1 MAIWLTFL
9 WVSATARAEWG
20 NALVPFVLA
29 AVITVV
35 VVSSPKQDPTGP
47 PSRENR
53 PPLWPAVFLIVLA
66 WLGAIGAGVYNAL
79 ATFSFESTDRARF
92 NDWVFA
98 EFGRAA
104 GVGCLVAAV
113 ATVIF
118 ALLQRRNSRFAIGVP
133 IAAVLL
139 VAALVGA
146 AALSRAHRSHPI
158 PQERAI
164 ARSVPLPARW
174 GPGTLYV
181 LPRPA
186 DPFGGTPP
194 RVERV
199 IDVPLAYPPVCR
211 QLLASLTGWRGARLY
226 PWGGGSTLGPLTPN
240 LSSGLGCT
248 MLGATPQG
256 WVVTMSA
263 LVQSTDKTLKPLPA
277 GMTRVIITVGT
288 PDG

>member
-1 MAIWLTFL
+1 MH
-9 WVSATARAEWG
+9 
-20 NALVPFVLA
+20 
-29 AVITVV
+29 
-35 VVSSPKQDPTGP
+35 SSPKQDPTAS

-53 PPLWPAVFLIVLA
+53 PPLWLAVFLIVVA
-66 WLGAIGAGVYNAL
+66 WLGAIGAWVYNTL
-79 ATFSFESTDRARF
+79 ATFSFEPTDRARF

-104 GVGCLVAAV
+104 GVGCLVAAI

-118 ALLQRRNSRFAIGVP
+118 ALLQRRLSRFAIGAP
-133 IAAVLL
+133 IVAVLL
-139 VAALVGA
+139 VASLIGA
-146 AALSRAHRSHPI
+146 AALSRAHRSDPV

-164 ARSVPLPARW
+164 ARSVPLPASW

-199 IDVPLAYPPVCR
+199 VDVPLAYPRACR
-211 QLLASLTGWRGARLY
+211 QLRASLTGWSGAHFY
-226 PWGGGSTLGPLTPN
+226 PYGGSTLVMTN
-240 LSSGLGCT
+240 LSTGIGCAMSGT
-248 MLGATPQG
+248 SPQG
-256 WVVTMSA
+256 WSVTMTA
-263 LVQSTDKTLKPLPA
+263 FVQGTNLSLKTTGLGKVPA
-277 GMTRVIITVGT
+277 GMTLVVIDVGT